1 MLFAIQNAKLMR
13 DFMMENGEINFTY
26 GAYVKSPGTVKAG
39 YSAHR
44 LFGSILII
52 GSFFSQ
58 YFVQPLLT
66 GVG

>member
-1 MLFAIQNAKLMR
+1 
-13 DFMMENGEINFTY
+13 MMENGEINFTY

-58 YFVQPLLT
+58 YFVPPLLI